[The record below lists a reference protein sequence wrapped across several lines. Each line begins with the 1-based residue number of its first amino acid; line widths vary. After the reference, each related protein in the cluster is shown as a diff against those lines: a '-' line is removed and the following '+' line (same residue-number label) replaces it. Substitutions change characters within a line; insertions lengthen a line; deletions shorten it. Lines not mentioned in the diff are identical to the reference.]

1 MADILKKLGIRIRE
15 ERKKKKLTQEKLAE
29 MVDLS
34 TDYIGYIERGKQAP
48 YLKTLERIAESLDV
62 EVYELFMFEDT
73 VRRSD
78 RKVAISELIM
88 LLQDKSPDDIKFTAS
103 ILRQVFERVKEKE
116 QRISN
121 FR

>member
-1 MADILKKLGIRIRE
+1 MADILKKLGMRIRE

-34 TDYIGYIERGKQAP
+34 TDYIGYIERGKQTP

-116 QRISN
+116 RRYQ
-121 FR
+121 